1 MDIYTPAITGA
12 LQLPLYS
19 TDPAVTFSG
28 DIWFSTSGT
37 GSLKYATESGSVVI
51 TRTLNN

>member
-28 DIWFSTSGT
+28 DIWFNTTGT
-37 GSLKYATESGSVVI
+37 GSLKYASESASAVV
-51 TRTLNN
+51 TRTLSN

>member
-1 MDIYTPAITGA
+1 MDIYTPAVTGA

-28 DIWFSTSGT
+28 DIWFNTTGT
-37 GSLKYATESGSVVI
+37 GSIKYASESASAVV
-51 TRTLNN
+51 TRILSN

>member
-19 TDPAVTFSG
+19 TDPAVSSSG
-28 DIWFSTSGT
+28 DIWFNTTGT
-37 GSLKYATESGSVVI
+37 GSIKYAVESSSIIVTGILS
-51 TRTLNN
+51 N